1 MWRLPDSVF
10 IWKLDTI
17 KKIVSTTFFSIDFRI
32 KLIKCTSFV
41 FYYIRAAAFILG
53 WRLLILLS
61 QMQHLVGG
69 GA

>member
-1 MWRLPDSVF
+1 MRCFFGINVEVGHDE
-10 IWKLDTI
+10 
-17 KKIVSTTFFSIDFRI
+17 KIVLTTFFSIIFRI

-61 QMQHLVGG
+61 QMQQHLIGG